1 MSNITSTCFAILA
14 APRSGSSVLSGIV
27 HSLGINMGSNLLK
40 PNAHNEKGFFEDI
53 EFLEIHRHMYGTIP
67 YLFDDPVIKQIE
79 TVIPAY
85 INLIRKKCSQRLW
98 GVKDPRMVFLI
109 DEFKKYLTPSCELKL
124 ITTQRPIPLSAKSMS
139 VVLSIDYDR
148 AYAISEKYEKARIES
163 VNKIKD
169 ERLPLLEIT
178 YEELMTCTKQ
188 CVQKIADFCGIT
200 DKTTIDMAELL
211 VDKRLWHNK

>member
-67 YLFDDPVIKQIE
+67 YLFDDPVVKQTDTI
-79 TVIPAY
+79 IPAY
-85 INLIRKKCSQRLW
+85 INLIRKKCTQRVW

-109 DEFKKYLTPSCELKL
+109 EEFKKYLNSSCQLKL
-124 ITTQRPIPLSAKSMS
+124 ITTQRPVHLSAKSMGI
-139 VVLSIDYDR
+139 VLGIDYER
-148 AYAISEKYEKARIES
+148 ALVISNRYEKARIETIK
-163 VNKIKD
+163 KIK
-169 ERLPLLEIT
+169 EEGLPLLEIT
-178 YEELMTCTKQ
+178 YEELMTNTKE
-188 CVQKIADFCGIT
+188 CVKKIADFCGVT
-200 DKTTIDMAELL
+200 DEPTIEMAGLL
-211 VDKRLWHNK
+211 VDKSLWHNR